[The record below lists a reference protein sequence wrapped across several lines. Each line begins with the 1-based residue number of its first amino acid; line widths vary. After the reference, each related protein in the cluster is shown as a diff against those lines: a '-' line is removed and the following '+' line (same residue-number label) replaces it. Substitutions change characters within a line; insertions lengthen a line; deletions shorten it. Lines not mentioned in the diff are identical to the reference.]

1 MCSYELSLLI
11 NEVNNKRS
19 CVNLLNARAK
29 KSGMFQKQLEAKA
42 FVGVSS
48 FFGLFSEMFTVVNT
62 NFYFVKHY
70 NSK

>member
-1 MCSYELSLLI
+1 M
-11 NEVNNKRS
+11 RS

-29 KSGMFQKQLEAKA
+29 KSSMFQKQLEAKA

-62 NFYFVKHY
+62 NFILLNTTIQ
-70 NSK
+70 NSLFL